1 MNKYIY
7 TKSKETLN
15 NGAGGGGDGAGGGG
29 DGTSRRRW
37 RRGWRGAGGVGD
49 GACESLD
56 PSALA
61 ILARPQLSVYK
72 RK

>member
-1 MNKYIY
+1 MAQQEAG
-7 TKSKETLN
+7 TAHR
-15 NGAGGGGDGAGGGG
+15 GAGGGGDGVARG
-29 DGTSRRRW
+29 RW
-37 RRGWRGAGGVGD
+37 RRGQRGAGGVGDGAGGVGD